1 MWNEIRFGLAGALML
16 LSLLTLCTGVLG
28 TFRFR
33 DALQRMHSAA
43 VNDTLGLLLAVCSL
57 MLAEGLSFTSVKYLL
72 VLIFLWVSSPVSSH
86 LVAQLEYRSRVPG
99 KEER

>member
-1 MWNEIRFGLAGALML
+1 MVGVDHYIDAPLGQLAL
-16 LSLLTLCTGVLG
+16 LDVVIGSGYHHNGHCG
-28 TFRFR
+28 
-33 DALQRMHSAA
+33 M
-43 VNDTLGLLLAVCSL
+43 

-86 LVAQLEYRSRVPG
+86 LIAQLEYRSRVPG